1 MTSITPPIAT
11 SGPCKLADWLELQA
25 LVADD
30 RNASIQDLVAGL
42 RTGGS
47 LDALDED
54 IDTLVDRRGEHSHQL
69 ATDTFYEIE
78 HRMVAADRGYPFEVG
93 EQYIQLKS
101 VVDIKTSTY
110 IFQLLLSIFGANA
123 GEEVGERP
131 ERDFESISLEAAR
144 SYFGRSKYDGHYP
157 FGFPRRTGARTF
169 KQAIDELCCQ
179 LGEGGGAKDQPRSE
193 FQKDA
198 HLDLVVWHG
207 FPDRR
212 SGQLIGFG
220 QCTVSKEWKDK
231 LTDLP
236 DTRTWCHLWIRD
248 ILTVTPMRMFFMP
261 HRPTQDEW
269 VDSAAYGGVLF
280 ERCRI
285 SYHTPEIPDTVISAC
300 SRWIEAVLDLAVR
313 DLRVRG

>member
-1 MTSITPPIAT
+1 MTSIAFPSAT

-30 RNASIQDLVAGL
+30 KNASIQDLATGL
-42 RTGGS
+42 RIGGS

-54 IDTLVDRRGEHSHQL
+54 MDTLVDRRGEPSQQL
-69 ATDTFYEIE
+69 ASDTFYEIE
-78 HRMVAADRGYPFEVG
+78 HRMVAAGRGYPFEVG

-101 VVDIKTSTY
+101 VYITTSTY

-123 GEEVGERP
+123 GKEIGEKP
-131 ERDFESISLEAAR
+131 ERDFESISLEAVR
-144 SYFGRSKYDGHYP
+144 SYFGHNRYDGYYS
-157 FGFPRRTGARTF
+157 FGFPRETDAKSF
-169 KQAIDELCCQ
+169 KEAINELCCQ
-179 LGEGGGAKDQPRSE
+179 LGEGGGAKDRLRTE

-212 SGQLIGFG
+212 PGQLVGFG
-220 QCTVSKEWKDK
+220 QCTVGKEWKDK

-236 DTRTWCHLWIRD
+236 DTSSWCHLWIRD
-248 ILTVTPMRMFFMP
+248 SLTVPPVRMFFMP
-261 HRPTQDEW
+261 HRPSEDEW
-269 VDSAAYGGVLF
+269 EESAAYGGVLF

-285 SYHTPEIPDTVISAC
+285 SYHAPTIPDSVISAC
-300 SRWIEAVLDLAVR
+300 SRWIEAVFDLAVR
-313 DLRVRG
+313 VLRVRA